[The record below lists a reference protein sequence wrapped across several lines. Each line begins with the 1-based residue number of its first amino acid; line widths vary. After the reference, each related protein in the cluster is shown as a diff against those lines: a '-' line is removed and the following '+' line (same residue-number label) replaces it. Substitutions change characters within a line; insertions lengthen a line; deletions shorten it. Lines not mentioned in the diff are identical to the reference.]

1 MTMEI
6 GFIGLGNMGTAMARN
21 LLRAGHRLT
30 VYNRTRGKAA
40 ALAQDGAAIAERP
53 GDACGG
59 EAVITMLADDAA
71 LEAVVGGS
79 DGVLAGLNKGAIH
92 LAMSTISPALADR
105 LTAAHAELGQHYVA
119 APVLGRPEA
128 AAAAKLFILAAG
140 PEEVVARCKPLFE
153 TLGQHSFTIG
163 STPSQANLVK
173 LSCNFLIAAMLESV
187 GEAVALVRKGGIDA
201 HRFTEILTSSLFAAP
216 VYKTYGPI
224 IADEK
229 YAPAG
234 FAMALGLKDIRLALA
249 AADHLAVPLPTASL
263 VHDNFLSGI
272 AQGQRDLD
280 WSALAGI
287 AAKRAGL

>member
-1 MTMEI
+1 MDI
-6 GFIGLGNMGTAMARN
+6 GFIGLGHMGSAMARN
-21 LLRAGHRLT
+21 LLRAGHHLT
-30 VYNRTRGKAA
+30 VYNRTRGKAE
-40 ALAQDGAAIAERP
+40 ALAKDGATVAERP
-53 GDACGG
+53 GECCRG

-71 LEAVVGGS
+71 LEAVVGGD
-79 DGVLAGLNKGAIH
+79 DGILANLKKGAIH
-92 LAMSTISPALADR
+92 IAMSTISPALAER
-105 LTAAHAELGQHYVA
+105 LTAAHGELGQHYVA
-119 APVLGRPEA
+119 TPVLGRPEA

-140 PEEVVARCKPLFE
+140 AEETVARCKPLFD
-153 TLGQHSFTIG
+153 TMGQHTFAVG

-187 GEAVALVRKGGIDA
+187 GEAVALARKGGIDA
-201 HRFTEILTSSLFAAP
+201 HRFIEILTSSLFAAP

-229 YAPAG
+229 YQPAG

-249 AADHLAVPLPTASL
+249 AADHLAVPMPTASL
-263 VHDNFLSGI
+263 VRDNFISGI

-287 AAKRAGL
+287 AAQRAGL